1 MSLEARWNGAVRL
14 RDMFDR
20 LVINHSALQADG
32 RWLAAGEVLR
42 QSDEVSL
49 DPMPW
54 CQPAGSAPIEV
65 NMGVPSA

>member
-1 MSLEARWNGAVRL
+1 MSLEARLEWRSPIAGHV
-14 RDMFDR
+14 DR

-54 CQPAGSAPIEV
+54 C
-65 NMGVPSA
+65 